1 MRCDQVRQT
10 LEESGEAYPAPVLH
24 HLRHCPECAAYEHH
38 WRWVRAGLLALARET
53 APEPSL
59 GFARRLIRR
68 LEEGFL
74 PMRLVGEFFETA
86 GRRVVYFTLLLATV
100 LLLAIA
106 LPSSGPLRGRP
117 ARDVS
122 WPQPEIVA
130 TRDYPIPPS
139 ELPGA
144 GFSLTSESDVSGGQ
158 K

>member
-1 MRCDQVRQT
+1 MQCDQVRQA
-10 LEESGEAYPAPVLH
+10 LEEGGEAYPVPVMD
-24 HLRHCPECAAYEHH
+24 HLRQCPGCAVYERD
-38 WRWVRAGLLALARET
+38 WRWVRAGMLALARET
-53 APEPSL
+53 APQPSL
-59 GFARRLIRR
+59 GFSTRLVRR

-74 PMRLVGEFFETA
+74 PLRLGGEFFETA

-100 LLLAIA
+100 LLLAMA

-117 ARDVS
+117 AADVS
-122 WPQPEIVA
+122 WPQPEVVA

-144 GFSLTSESDVSGGQ
+144 GFSRVSESEVSSGQ